1 MVAAADATADS
12 TMHREYVVDT
22 NISNYRVMKVLP
34 DTGSTSSNSVEDEI
48 AGWIESVER
57 KLSSNCYLPSNMH
70 HQPTTVSMTWNGAHT
85 VVRNKNEM
93 FNLLLFNELK
103 QTTELLP
110 CLIARTIPTSIDL
123 MIGLP
128 TIRKQDEEPPPSK
141 WPILDPWSW
150 TRKLREVKDV
160 IRVPVDNYQ
169 LATLATI
176 KHRSD
181 IIESVDDNDEIEWTE
196 NPYECKSQPATEGS
210 PLIDLL
216 QIQGPPSLRRKLRAL
231 CEEYSDIFD
240 TAVRA
245 E

>member
-1 MVAAADATADS
+1 M
-12 TMHREYVVDT
+12 
-22 NISNYRVMKVLP
+22 
-34 DTGSTSSNSVEDEI
+34 
-48 AGWIESVER
+48 
-57 KLSSNCYLPSNMH
+57 
-70 HQPTTVSMTWNGAHT
+70 
-85 VVRNKNEM
+85 
-93 FNLLLFNELK
+93 
-103 QTTELLP
+103 
-110 CLIARTIPTSIDL
+110 
-123 MIGLP
+123 
-128 TIRKQDEEPPPSK
+128 
-141 WPILDPWSW
+141 
-150 TRKLREVKDV
+150 REVKDV
-160 IRVPVDNYQ
+160 IRVPVDNYK

-245 E
+245 ESADIPPMSIKIDESKWKSNIDYPLEHILWRNNPRLDSSVINC

>member
-1 MVAAADATADS
+1 
-12 TMHREYVVDT
+12 
-22 NISNYRVMKVLP
+22 
-34 DTGSTSSNSVEDEI
+34 
-48 AGWIESVER
+48 
-57 KLSSNCYLPSNMH
+57 
-70 HQPTTVSMTWNGAHT
+70 MT
-85 VVRNKNEM
+85 RN
-93 FNLLLFNELK
+93 L
-103 QTTELLP
+103 
-110 CLIARTIPTSIDL
+110 
-123 MIGLP
+123 
-128 TIRKQDEEPPPSK
+128 
-141 WPILDPWSW
+141 LDPWSW
-150 TRKLREVKDV
+150 TRKLLEVKDV

-169 LATLATI
+169 LATFATI